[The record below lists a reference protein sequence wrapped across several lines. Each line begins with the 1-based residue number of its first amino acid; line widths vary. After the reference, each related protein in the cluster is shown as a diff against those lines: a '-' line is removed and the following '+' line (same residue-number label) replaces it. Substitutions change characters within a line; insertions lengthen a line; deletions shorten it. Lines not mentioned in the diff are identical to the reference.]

1 MRDFCFV
8 KHIIG
13 YVLTVLITVVSNIN
27 SETLMCINP
36 SLSEI
41 CISESDF
48 SLHSIPKDSNFN
60 FKEEMGADISNF
72 LYRVSTP

>member
-1 MRDFCFV
+1 M
-8 KHIIG
+8 
-13 YVLTVLITVVSNIN
+13 
-27 SETLMCINP
+27 
-36 SLSEI
+36 I

-72 LYRVSTP
+72 LYRVSTPYTLDFQERYLDEEERSHGRIILQSV